1 MPTKQPQGWTGCG
14 WPATTNPSSKGGG
27 RERERNKA
35 EDEDAEASG
44 TRGTQRHANPRHPTQ
59 FLSLMIPVADC
70 CFIGENHKLEKV
82 STKVPS
88 LNFFN
93 ILLRFVIIR
102 FFCFFL
108 FSFLVTF
115 VIEEVQGGL
124 R

>member
-1 MPTKQPQGWTGCG
+1 MPTFHAYETAAGLDRVRLACNDQPVVEGW
-14 WPATTNPSSKGGG
+14 
-27 RERERNKA
+27 RERKRERKGNKA

-93 ILLRFVIIR
+93 ILPRFVIIR
-102 FFCFFL
+102 LFFFYFH
-108 FSFLVTF
+108 F
-115 VIEEVQGGL
+115 
-124 R
+124 